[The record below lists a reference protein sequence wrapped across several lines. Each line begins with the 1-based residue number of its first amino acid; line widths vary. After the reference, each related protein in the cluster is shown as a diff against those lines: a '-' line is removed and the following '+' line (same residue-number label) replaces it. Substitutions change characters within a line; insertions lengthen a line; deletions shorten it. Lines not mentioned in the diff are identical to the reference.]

1 MSGQACKQTTHDLVG
16 CNDCGLVNR
25 WPVKFARVRCAR
37 CNAPLTRRI
46 PRSVSRSWA
55 LLVAAVMLYLPAN
68 LLPIMH
74 VTSLGL
80 VRSDTIL
87 SGAEFLLISGMWPL
101 ALVVFVASV
110 LVPIMKMVIIA
121 YLLISVQLR
130 SPARPMDRTR
140 LYRFTEFVGRWS
152 MVDIFVVA
160 VLVALLQMGAV
171 ADVRAGPGAL
181 YFASVVILT
190 MLATFTFDPRLIW
203 DNVPNRD
210 EQDARQ

>member
-1 MSGQACKQTTHDLVG
+1 MTHDLVG
-16 CNDCGLVNR
+16 CHGCGLVNR
-25 WPVKFARVRCAR
+25 WPAGLARVRCAR
-37 CNAPLTRRI
+37 CDAPLTRRI
-46 PRSVSRSWA
+46 RRSVSRSSA
-55 LLVAAVMLYLPAN
+55 FLVAAVMLYLPAN

-74 VTSLGL
+74 VTSLGM

-130 SPARPMDRTR
+130 SPARPLDRTR

-181 YFASVVILT
+181 YFAAVVILT

-203 DNVPNRD
+203 DNVPKRD
-210 EQDARQ
+210 E